1 MLIIFPIRL
10 VLGTAKTE
18 NQALDFTFTVA
29 CNVRSPPYLWVA
41 FRGT

>member
-1 MLIIFPIRL
+1 MLITFPIRL

-29 CNVRSPPYLWVA
+29 CNVPSPPYLWVA